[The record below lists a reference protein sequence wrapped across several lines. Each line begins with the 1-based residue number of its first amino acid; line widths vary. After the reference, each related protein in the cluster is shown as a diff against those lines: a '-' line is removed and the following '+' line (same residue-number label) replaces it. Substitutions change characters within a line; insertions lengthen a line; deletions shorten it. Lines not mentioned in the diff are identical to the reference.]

1 MNWMSADLRGR
12 DVRKIFSPKTVEYK
26 RPRGRPPKYA
36 GYDFDDCTQAR
47 DDAHL
52 PAGVQTSWGH
62 IGDGTRQ
69 IRAQAPDHVGIFA
82 EWATEAWL
90 HGEGGSVRADSTEE
104 LVDEWLAVNTPAKC
118 PRFKRT
124 RRWPGALPLPWFLKK
139 RHAAKF
145 EGLMA

>member
-1 MNWMSADLRGR
+1 MNWMSADLCGR
-12 DVRKIFSPKTVEYK
+12 DVRKIFSPKIVEHK

-36 GYDFDDCTQAR
+36 GYDFDDCAQTLEDEHGPTA
-47 DDAHL
+47 
-52 PAGVQTSWGH
+52 VQTSWGH

-69 IRAQAPDHVGIFA
+69 IHPQDPDQVGVRA

-124 RRWPGALPLPWFLKK
+124 HRWPGALPIPWFLKK
-139 RHAAKF
+139 PRVAKF
-145 EGLMA
+145 ESLMA